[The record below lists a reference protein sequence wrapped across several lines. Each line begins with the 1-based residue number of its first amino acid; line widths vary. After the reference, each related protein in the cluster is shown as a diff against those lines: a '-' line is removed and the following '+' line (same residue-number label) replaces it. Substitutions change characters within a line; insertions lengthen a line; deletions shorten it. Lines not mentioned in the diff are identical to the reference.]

1 MFRFE
6 YGTGLIWLWI
16 IPALI
21 AVYLLYLKYRN
32 HQRAILGEERLLNR
46 LIQGEV
52 PIRQHIKMGLV
63 IAALMSLIL
72 AYANPQWG
80 NKKEK
85 VTARSSDVFI
95 ALDISQSMMAED
107 ISPNR
112 LERAKRL
119 SQNLVSALKGNRIGL
134 IYFAGNAY
142 LQMPLSNDYSAAQMF
157 VSSANT
163 EQATTQGT
171 AISEAISLALRAY
184 EEDKPTQRAMIILT
198 DGENHDDEAIAAAAD
213 AQAAGMNIYTIG
225 IGTSEGAL
233 IPYKTAGGEQY
244 KRDEQGNPVQS
255 ILNQELIQDLANTGG
270 GKSYL
275 IGEGMSLITDLKK
288 QIERLEK
295 QEVEQRAFTDYNSY
309 FQYLIGIGLALMILQ
324 FLFPSHKTE
333 SKYSSETALH

>member
-6 YGTGLIWLWI
+6 YGSSLIWLWI
-16 IPALI
+16 IPAL
-21 AVYLLYLKYRN
+21 VVGYYFFLRYRN
-32 HQRAILGEERLLNR
+32 HLRGQIGEQKLLSR
-46 LIQGEV
+46 LIEGEL
-52 PIRQHIKMGLV
+52 PKRQNLKMAMV
-63 IAALMSLIL
+63 ITALMSLIL

-80 NKKEK
+80 TKKEK

-157 VSSANT
+157 VASANT
-163 EQATTQGT
+163 NQASTQGT
-171 AISEAISLALRAY
+171 AIGDAINLAIRAY
-184 EEDKPTQRAMIILT
+184 EDDKPTQRAMIILT
-198 DGENHDDEAIAAAAD
+198 DGENHDDEAVAAAND
-213 AQAAGMNIYTIG
+213 ANALGMNIYTIG
-225 IGTSEGAL
+225 VGTSEGAF
-233 IPYKTAGGEQY
+233 IPFKTRSGEQF
-244 KRDEQGNPVQS
+244 KRDDSGNPVTS
-255 ILNQELIQDLANTGG
+255 TLNQQLIQDIAASGG

-275 IGEGMSLITDLKK
+275 IGEGMSLITDLKRE
-288 QIERLEK
+288 IERLEK

-309 FQYLIGIGLALMILQ
+309 FQYLIAAGLLLLLLQ
-324 FLFPSHKTE
+324 FFIPSNKLSVQT
-333 SKYSSETALH
+333 SS